1 MTNYIVEINA
11 KLLRTFEPLGA
22 TIASKRPPP
31 IGLLATGNV
40 CLV

>member
-1 MTNYIVEINA
+1 MVEINA

-22 TIASKRPPP
+22 TIASERPPP
-31 IGLLATGNV
+31 IGLLANRNV